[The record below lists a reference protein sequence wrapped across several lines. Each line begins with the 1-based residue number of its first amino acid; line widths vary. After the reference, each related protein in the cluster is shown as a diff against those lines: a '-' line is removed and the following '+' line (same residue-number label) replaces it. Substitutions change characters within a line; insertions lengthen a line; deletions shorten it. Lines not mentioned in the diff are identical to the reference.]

1 MCLRKPLDKCI
12 NQHGHE
18 FMEFLNET
26 QFCVLNG
33 RFKNDD
39 NFTSIS
45 RKGKAVVDYI
55 CIPQDSFENIKS
67 FALMT
72 KQSIVDKLKLYTLI
86 NEKSRLPDHSVLVC
100 ELWSRVIAFFHA
112 RLRGKIEQQRQTRFQ
127 LNCVPADFMTKETN
141 RLA

>member
-1 MCLRKPLDKCI
+1 M
-12 NQHGHE
+12 
-18 FMEFLNET
+18 
-26 QFCVLNG
+26 
-33 RFKNDD
+33 
-39 NFTSIS
+39 
-45 RKGKAVVDYI
+45 VDYI